1 MNSKPFLKNGMG
13 AEQHTRMYASGS
25 SGHGGPGEREAP
37 MPFFKK
43 VYSLKG
49 KLQIGWMTGFEPAT
63 TGTTNRGST
72 AELHPPFLEQSSTR
86 EGFEPP
92 TNCLEGSC
100 SIQLSYR
107 VR

>member
-49 KLQIGWMTGFEPAT
+49 KLQIGWMTGFAFH
-63 TGTTNRGST
+63 GSPIQV
-72 AELHPPFLEQSSTR
+72 ELVPGRLLRALAHPCARSFSL
-86 EGFEPP
+86 
-92 TNCLEGSC
+92 NAN
-100 SIQLSYR
+100 
-107 VR
+107 